1 MRERTEK
8 AVNLEGKRL
17 LDIKELCFYLSLG
30 RNNASEL
37 GKEAGARVQFGTRV
51 LYDRKKIDA
60 WIDRKTGVADEK
72 S

>member
-30 RNNASEL
+30 RNNKRNPAVALLSGL
-37 GKEAGARVQFGTRV
+37 PDKDDRQNEAPSKTDRV
-51 LYDRKKIDA
+51 
-60 WIDRKTGVADEK
+60 
-72 S
+72 